1 MLPQGEA
8 DGFNTSMRIAIAQL
22 NLTIGA
28 FDVIFHKI
36 EEAADKAR
44 ASSASLL
51 CLTELVT
58 CGYPPR
64 DLLLRRDFVLAN
76 LELLERIA
84 ALSSDEFAIL
94 LGYAEPREPGPGK
107 DLFNSA
113 ALCLGGKAIQKTR
126 KSLLP
131 TYDVFDESRYFEP
144 GLDPEPMEV
153 FGRKLGVTICE
164 DIWNEPGFVPQGG
177 YSRDPIGTLVAKG
190 ADLLVNL
197 SASPFHLGKRA
208 ERQTLLKAKAK
219 KHGLPLVYANQVGG
233 NDELIFDGCS
243 LVLGADGEVLARAR
257 SFEEDLLL
265 VDLPESGQA
274 GTPQRMEPLFD
285 DPPSE
290 AVHALTLGLHD
301 YVDKCGFQKV
311 LLGLSGG
318 IDSALTAAIAVRALS
333 KEKVLGIGMPGPY
346 SSEGSVADAKAL
358 AKHLGIAFE
367 ILPIEE
373 PFDAFRHT
381 LSPLFAGLK
390 EDVTEENLQ
399 ARIRGVLLM
408 ALSNKFG
415 HLLLTTGN
423 KSETSVGYCT
433 LYGDMNG
440 GLAVISDV
448 PKTLVYDCSK
458 WLNREE
464 LTIPES
470 TILKPP
476 SAELRPNQTDQD
488 SLPPYEILDPI
499 LEAFIEE
506 GRSTDEIIALGFE
519 APLVRR
525 IVKMLARAEYKRRQ
539 AAPGLRITSKAFG
552 IGRRYPI
559 AADSSSLAK

>member
-1 MLPQGEA
+1 
-8 DGFNTSMRIAIAQL
+8 MRIAIAQL
-22 NLTIGA
+22 NVTIGA
-28 FDVIFHKI
+28 FEAIFHKI
-36 EEAADKAR
+36 EEAVEKAR
-44 ASSASLL
+44 DSSVSLL

-64 DLLLRRDFVLAN
+64 DLLLRGDFVRAN
-76 LELLERIA
+76 LELLERVA
-84 ALSSDEFAIL
+84 AMSWDDFAIL
-94 LGYAEPREPGPGK
+94 LGYAEPRKPGPGK
-107 DLFNSA
+107 DLFNAA
-113 ALCLGGKAIQKTR
+113 ALCLGGKAIQNTR

-131 TYDVFDESRYFEP
+131 TYDVFDETRYFAP
-144 GLDPEPMEV
+144 GCEPEPMEL

-177 YSRDPIGTLVAKG
+177 YERDPVETLVAKG
-190 ADLLVNL
+190 ADLLINL

-208 ERQTLLKAKAK
+208 ERQTLLKTKAVK
-219 KHGLPLVYANQVGG
+219 YGLPLVYANQVGG

-243 LVLGADGEVLARAR
+243 LVLGADGEVLSRAH
-257 SFEEDLLL
+257 SFEEDFLV
-265 VDLPESGQA
+265 VDLPEKGA
-274 GTPQRMEPLFD
+274 CGKTQRMEALFE

-290 AVHALTLGLHD
+290 AVHALTLGLRD
-301 YVDKCGFQKV
+301 YVAKCGFDKV

-333 KEKVLGIGMPGPY
+333 KEKVLGISMPGPY
-346 SSEGSVADAKAL
+346 SSEGSLTDAKAL
-358 AKHLGIAFE
+358 AENLGIALE

-373 PFDAFRHT
+373 PFKAFRRT
-381 LSPLFAGLK
+381 LSPLFANLP

-448 PKTLVYDCSK
+448 PKTLVYDCSR
-458 WLNREE
+458 WLNLEKP
-464 LTIPES
+464 TIPES
-470 TILKPP
+470 TLLKPP
-476 SAELRPNQTDQD
+476 SAELRPDQRDQD
-488 SLPPYEILDPI
+488 SLPPYEVLDPI

-506 GRSTDEIIALGFE
+506 GCSKGEIVDRGFE
-519 APLVRR
+519 APLVER
-525 IVKMLARAEYKRRQ
+525 IIKMVTRAEYKRRQ

-559 AADSSSLAK
+559 AADPSSLTELP

>member
-1 MLPQGEA
+1 
-8 DGFNTSMRIAIAQL
+8 MRIAIAQL

-28 FDVIFHKI
+28 FDAIFHKI
-36 EEAADKAR
+36 EAAAEKAQ
-44 ASSASLL
+44 AGGASLL
-51 CLTELVT
+51 CLSELVT

-64 DLLLRRDFVLAN
+64 DLLLRTDFVQAN
-76 LELLERIA
+76 LKLLARVA
-84 ALSSDEFAIL
+84 ALSSEDFAIL
-94 LGYAEPREPGPGK
+94 LGYAEPRKPGPGK
-107 DLFNSA
+107 DLYNAA
-113 ALCLGGKAIQKTR
+113 ALCLGGSAIQSTH

-144 GLDPEPMEV
+144 GEEPEPMEL
-153 FGRKLGVTICE
+153 FGRKLGVTLCE

-177 YSRDPIGTLVAKG
+177 YDKDPVEVLVRKG
-190 ADLLVNL
+190 ADLLINL

-208 ERQTLLKAKAK
+208 ERQSLLKTQCL
-219 KHGLPLVYANQVGG
+219 KHQLPLVYANQVGA

-243 LVLGADGEVLARAR
+243 LVLNEEGEVMARAL

-265 VDLPESGQA
+265 VDLPSPGKA
-274 GTPQRMEPLFD
+274 MVPQRMEPIYD
-285 DPPSE
+285 HPPAE
-290 AVHALTLGLHD
+290 AVHALTLGLRD
-301 YVDKCGFQKV
+301 YVEKCGFEKV

-333 KEKVLGIGMPGPY
+333 KEQVLGVGMPGPY
-346 SSEGSVADAKAL
+346 SSQGSVDDARAL
-358 AKHLGIAFE
+358 ARHLGIAFE
-367 ILPIEE
+367 LLPIDE
-373 PFDAFRHT
+373 PFSAFLQT
-381 LSPLFAGLK
+381 LSPLFAGLA

-448 PKTLVYDCSK
+448 PKTLVYDCAR
-458 WLNREE
+458 WLNRERE
-464 LTIPES
+464 VIPEA
-470 TILKPP
+470 TIQKPP
-476 SAELRPNQTDQD
+476 SAELRPGQTDQD
-488 SLPPYEILDPI
+488 SLPPYDVLDPI
-499 LEAFIEE
+499 LEAFVEE
-506 GRSTDEIIALGFE
+506 GKSAKEIVDRGFDEG
-519 APLVRR
+519 LVARV
-525 IVKMLARAEYKRRQ
+525 IGMVTRAEYKRRQ

-552 IGRRYPI
+552 VGRRYPI
-559 AADSSSLAK
+559 AASTKSLL

>member
-1 MLPQGEA
+1 
-8 DGFNTSMRIAIAQL
+8 MRIAIAQL

-28 FDVIFHKI
+28 FDAIFHKI
-36 EEAADKAR
+36 EAAAEKAR
-44 ASSASLL
+44 AGGASLL
-51 CLTELVT
+51 CLSELVT

-64 DLLLRRDFVLAN
+64 DLLLRTDFVQAN
-76 LELLERIA
+76 LKLLARVA
-84 ALSSDEFAIL
+84 ALSSEDFAIL
-94 LGYAEPREPGPGK
+94 LGYAEPRKPGPGK
-107 DLFNSA
+107 DLYNAA
-113 ALCLGGKAIQKTR
+113 ALCLGGSAIQSTH

-144 GLDPEPMEV
+144 GEEPEPMEL
-153 FGRKLGVTICE
+153 FGRKLGVTLCE

-177 YSRDPIGTLVAKG
+177 YDKDPVEVLVRKG
-190 ADLLVNL
+190 ADLLINL

-208 ERQTLLKAKAK
+208 ERQSLLKTQCL
-219 KHGLPLVYANQVGG
+219 KHQLPLVYANQVGA

-243 LVLGADGEVLARAR
+243 LVLNEEGEVMARAL

-265 VDLPESGQA
+265 VDLPSPGKA
-274 GTPQRMEPLFD
+274 MVPQRMEPIYD
-285 DPPSE
+285 HPPAE
-290 AVHALTLGLHD
+290 AVHALTLGLRD
-301 YVDKCGFQKV
+301 YVEKCGFEKV

-333 KEKVLGIGMPGPY
+333 KEQVLGVGMPGPY
-346 SSEGSVADAKAL
+346 SSQGSVDDARAL
-358 AKHLGIAFE
+358 ARHLGIAFE
-367 ILPIEE
+367 LLPIDE
-373 PFDAFRHT
+373 PFSAFLQT
-381 LSPLFAGLK
+381 LSPLFAGLA

-448 PKTLVYDCSK
+448 PKTLVYHCAR
-458 WLNREE
+458 WLNRERE
-464 LTIPES
+464 VIPEA
-470 TILKPP
+470 TIQKPP
-476 SAELRPNQTDQD
+476 SAELRPGQTDQD
-488 SLPPYEILDPI
+488 SLPPYDVLDPI
-499 LEAFIEE
+499 LEAFVEE
-506 GRSTDEIIALGFE
+506 GKSAKEIVDRGFDEG
-519 APLVRR
+519 LVARV
-525 IVKMLARAEYKRRQ
+525 IGMVTRAEYKRRQ

-552 IGRRYPI
+552 VGRRYPI
-559 AADSSSLAK
+559 AASTKSLL

>member
-1 MLPQGEA
+1 
-8 DGFNTSMRIAIAQL
+8 MRIAIAQL

-28 FDVIFHKI
+28 FDAIFHKI
-36 EEAADKAR
+36 EAAAEKAR
-44 ASSASLL
+44 AGGASLL
-51 CLTELVT
+51 CLSELVT

-64 DLLLRRDFVLAN
+64 DLLLRTDFVQAN
-76 LELLERIA
+76 LKLLARVA
-84 ALSSDEFAIL
+84 ALSSEDFAIL
-94 LGYAEPREPGPGK
+94 LGYAEPRKPGPGK
-107 DLFNSA
+107 DLYNAA
-113 ALCLGGKAIQKTR
+113 ALCLGGSAIQSTH

-144 GLDPEPMEV
+144 GEEPEPMEL
-153 FGRKLGVTICE
+153 FGRKLGVTLCE

-177 YSRDPIGTLVAKG
+177 YDKDPVEVLVRKG
-190 ADLLVNL
+190 ADLLINL

-208 ERQTLLKAKAK
+208 ERQSLLKTQCL
-219 KHGLPLVYANQVGG
+219 KHQLPLVYANQVGA

-243 LVLGADGEVLARAR
+243 LVLNEEGEVMARAL

-265 VDLPESGQA
+265 VDLPSPGKA
-274 GTPQRMEPLFD
+274 MVPQRMEPIYD
-285 DPPSE
+285 HPPAE
-290 AVHALTLGLHD
+290 AVHALTLGLRD
-301 YVDKCGFQKV
+301 YVEKCGFEKV

-333 KEKVLGIGMPGPY
+333 KEQVLGVGMPGPY
-346 SSEGSVADAKAL
+346 SSQGSVDDARAL
-358 AKHLGIAFE
+358 ARHLGIAFE
-367 ILPIEE
+367 LLPIDE
-373 PFDAFRHT
+373 PFSAFLQT
-381 LSPLFAGLK
+381 LSPLFAGLA

-448 PKTLVYDCSK
+448 PKTLVYDCAR
-458 WLNREE
+458 WLNRERE
-464 LTIPES
+464 VIPEA
-470 TILKPP
+470 TIQKPP
-476 SAELRPNQTDQD
+476 SAELRPGQTDQD
-488 SLPPYEILDPI
+488 SLPPYDVLDPI
-499 LEAFIEE
+499 LEAFVEE
-506 GRSTDEIIALGFE
+506 GKSAKEIVDRGFDEG
-519 APLVRR
+519 LVARV
-525 IVKMLARAEYKRRQ
+525 IGMVTRAEYKRRQ

-552 IGRRYPI
+552 VGRRYPI
-559 AADSSSLAK
+559 AASTKSLL

>member
-1 MLPQGEA
+1 
-8 DGFNTSMRIAIAQL
+8 MRIAIAQL

-28 FDVIFHKI
+28 FDAIFHKI
-36 EEAADKAR
+36 EGAVEKAR

-64 DLLLRRDFVLAN
+64 DLLLRRCFVQAN
-76 LELLERIA
+76 LELLERVA
-84 ALSSDEFAIL
+84 ALSGDDFAIL
-94 LGYAEPREPGPGK
+94 LGYAEPRVPGPGK
-107 DLFNSA
+107 DLYNSA
-113 ALCLGGKAIQKTR
+113 ALCLGGKATQNTR

-144 GLDPEPMEV
+144 GLDPEPMV
-153 FGRKLGVTICE
+153 LFGRKLGVTICE

-177 YSRDPIGTLVAKG
+177 YFQDPVETLVAKG

-208 ERQTLLKAKAK
+208 ERQILLKTQAK
-219 KHGLPLVYANQVGG
+219 KHGLPLIYANQVGG

-265 VDLPESGQA
+265 VDLPEKNLPGK
-274 GTPQRMEPLFD
+274 PQRMEPLFD
-285 DPPSE
+285 DPPAE
-290 AVHALTLGLHD
+290 AVQALTLGLHD
-301 YVDKCGFQKV
+301 YVEKCGFEKV

-333 KEKVLGIGMPGPY
+333 RDKVLGIGMPGPY
-346 SSEGSVADAKAL
+346 SSEGSVEDAKAL
-358 AKHLGIAFE
+358 ARLLGIAFE

-373 PFDAFRHT
+373 PFTAFRRT
-381 LSPLFAGLK
+381 LSPLFAGLE

-399 ARIRGVLLM
+399 ARIRGVFLM

-448 PKTLVYDCSK
+448 PKTLVYDCSR
-458 WLNREE
+458 WLNRDQ

-476 SAELRPNQTDQD
+476 SAELRPDQTDQD
-488 SLPPYEILDPI
+488 SLPPYEVLDPI

-506 GRSTDEIIALGFE
+506 GRTTEEIIARGFD
-519 APLVRR
+519 ASLVKRV
-525 IVKMLARAEYKRRQ
+525 IQMVTRAEYKRRQ

-559 AADSSSLAK
+559 AADPSSLVEASTR

>member
-1 MLPQGEA
+1 
-8 DGFNTSMRIAIAQL
+8 MRIAIAQL

-28 FDVIFHKI
+28 FDAIFHKI
-36 EEAADKAR
+36 EEAAERAR
-44 ASSASLL
+44 SASASLL

-64 DLLLRRDFVLAN
+64 DLLLRKEFILAN
-76 LELLERIA
+76 LELLKRVA
-84 ALSSDEFAIL
+84 SLSSESFAIL
-94 LGYAEPREPGPGK
+94 VGYAEPREPGPGK
-107 DLFNSA
+107 NLWNSA
-113 ALCLGGKAIQKTR
+113 ALCLGRKAIKTTR

-144 GLDPEPMEV
+144 GHNPEPMEL
-153 FGRKLGVTICE
+153 FGRRLGVTICE

-177 YSRDPIGTLVAKG
+177 YEKDPVEILVEKG
-190 ADLLVNL
+190 ADLLINL

-208 ERQTLLKAKAK
+208 ERQILLKTKAV

-243 LVLGADGEVLARAR
+243 LVLGADGEVLARGH
-257 SFEEDLLL
+257 SFEEDLLV
-265 VDLPESGQA
+265 VDLPEKGSFVP
-274 GTPQRMEPLFD
+274 PQRLEPIFD
-285 DPPSE
+285 HPPAE
-290 AVHALTLGLHD
+290 AVHALTLGLRD
-301 YVDKCGFQKV
+301 YVEKCGFDKV

-333 KEKVLGIGMPGPY
+333 KDKVLGIGMPGPY
-346 SSEGSVADAKAL
+346 SSEGSISDAKAL

-367 ILPIEE
+367 VLPIEE
-373 PFDAFRHT
+373 SFTSFRQT
-381 LSPLFAGLK
+381 LSPLFAGLE

-399 ARIRGVLLM
+399 ARTRGVLLM

-423 KSETSVGYCT
+423 KSETSLGYCT

-448 PKTLVYDCSK
+448 PKTLVYDCSH
-458 WLNREE
+458 WLNREQIM
-464 LTIPES
+464 IPES
-470 TILKPP
+470 TIQKPP

-499 LEAFIEE
+499 LEAFAEE
-506 GRSTDEIIALGFE
+506 GRGVQEIVAQGFE
-519 APLVRR
+519 AELVKR
-525 IVKMLARAEYKRRQ
+525 IVKMLTRAEYKRRQ

-559 AADSSSLAK
+559 AVDASSLF